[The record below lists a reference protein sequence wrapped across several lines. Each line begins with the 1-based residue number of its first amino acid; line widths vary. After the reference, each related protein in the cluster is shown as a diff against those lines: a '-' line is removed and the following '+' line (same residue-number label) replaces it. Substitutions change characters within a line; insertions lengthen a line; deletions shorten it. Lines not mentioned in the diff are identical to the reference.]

1 MKLPEFAVKRPVTI
15 TMLAIALLL
24 FGFISLSRIGLGF
37 LPKLEFPITAV
48 VISYPGAD
56 PASVEEQI
64 TKIVEP
70 SLRRVS
76 GLNRVMATSA
86 ENVAFFILEFKWGTD
101 LKEASDEIRSLLD
114 VIAYSLPSEAGKP
127 IIYRLDPN
135 QLPLA
140 AYSLAADDVVKAGQF
155 AEGVLKPALESL
167 DEVAGVEIDGKA
179 IREVEVAYY
188 TDKLREYNLSPQ
200 VLSQMLQYQNIL
212 VPVGKIEDEGKIYN
226 AKAGHT
232 FSSLT
237 ELKEL
242 VVGQGQAQTVS
253 PFLGFALPKMIK
265 LSEVAEIK
273 DHYRQSSQYTTVNGS
288 PAIVVSVFKAA
299 DANTVKAARE
309 VEKKLQ
315 SLNNPDFS
323 IKPLF
328 TQSEYIETALDSL
341 ALDGLFGGL
350 LALLVLYFFLR
361 NLRPTLIIGIAIPF
375 SVVVTFSLMYAM
387 GINFNLISLGG
398 LALGLG
404 MLVDNSIVVL
414 ENIYRKRQEGL
425 GATEAAIKGTT
436 EVGVAIT
443 ASTLTTLVVFLP
455 VVFMNSL
462 AGHIFRELAL
472 TVTFSLT
479 SSLIVALTLVP
490 LLSAKLLQLN
500 KLEFLENK
508 DQSRGFT
515 GLQHRYGQRLET
527 MLEHP
532 GKWLLITGVLV
543 VLSLLFI
550 PFMNLE
556 MIPEENS
563 NQISV
568 QLSLPAGTPT
578 SETVA
583 VLDSV
588 EPAIRNLPQVDQ
600 VLSRAGQ
607 SEDLSLS
614 SLSTSSASNKANLM
628 VILEKSKG
636 TFGSPVDAY
645 QVAERIRSILTATT
659 KEYPSLEF
667 KVSVESML
675 AQAGLE
681 SSLRIRVKGQE
692 EQVVEET
699 ASKILDD
706 LKAWP
711 EFTAVTWSYAGKE
724 PLMTLAID
732 PSRVL
737 MGGQISGQVALAVRQ
752 AIVGEKAGQITIDGQ
767 RVPIVLK
774 AHDNTVKTLA
784 DVENLYFPS
793 TTSIGTGP
801 NLGLRLGNV
810 VEVQKDLA
818 PTFLEREGG
827 ERVIEVIGTPV
838 SGAYGKVSKKVGPY
852 LNKLSLPQG
861 ITAELGGTEKMRK
874 DAYRDLVYAGILA
887 LVLVY
892 MVMASQFE
900 GLISPLIIMV
910 TIPLAIIGSLAL
922 LFIYNRTISV
932 PAIIGMIILA
942 GIVVNNGIVL
952 VDYINQLRKKGL
964 TLKEATLKG
973 AKDRLR
979 AILMTALTTILGL
992 LPMALS
998 LGNNTKLQ
1006 VPMAITVMGG
1016 LLTSTLLTLFVV
1028 PCVYIIVGKVDK
1040 HGKEN
1045 QNTPAPTD
1053 SDS

>member
-1 MKLPEFAVKRPVTI
+1 MKLPEFAVKRPVTV

-114 VIAYSLPSEAGKP
+114 VIAYSLPSEVGKP

-155 AEGVLKPALESL
+155 AEEVLKPALESL

-179 IREVEVAYY
+179 TREVEVAYY

-232 FSSLT
+232 FASLT

-242 VVGQGQAQTVS
+242 VVGQGPTQTVS
-253 PFLGFALPKMIK
+253 PFLGLALPKMIK
-265 LSEVAEIK
+265 LGEVAEIE
-273 DHYRQSSQYTTVNGS
+273 DHYRQSGQYTTVNGS

-328 TQSEYIETALDSL
+328 TQSEYIESALNSL

-361 NLRPTLIIGIAIPF
+361 NLRPTLVIGIAIPF

-414 ENIYRKRQEGL
+414 ENIYSKRQEGL
-425 GATEAAIKGTT
+425 GATEAAIQGTT

-490 LLSAKLLQLN
+490 LLSAKVLQL
-500 KLEFLENK
+500 KECELLENK

-515 GLQHRYGQRLET
+515 GLQHRYGQRLEK

-568 QLSLPAGTPT
+568 QLVLPAGTPT
-578 SETVA
+578 NETVA
-583 VLDSV
+583 VLNSV
-588 EPAIRNLPQVDQ
+588 EPAIKNLPQVDQ

-614 SLSTSSASNKANLM
+614 SLSTSSASNKANLL
-628 VILEKSKG
+628 VILEKPKG
-636 TFGSPVDAY
+636 TWTSPVDAY
-645 QVAERIRSILTATT
+645 QVAERIRSILAATT
-659 KEYPSLEF
+659 KEYPSLES

-699 ASKILDD
+699 ANKILED
-706 LKAWP
+706 LKSWP
-711 EFTAVTWSYAGKE
+711 EFSAVTWSYAGKE
-724 PLMTLAID
+724 PLMTLAIN

-752 AIVGEKAGQITIDGQ
+752 AIVGEKAGQITIDGK

-774 AHDNTVKTLA
+774 AHDKTVKTLVG
-784 DVENLYFPS
+784 VEDLYFPS
-793 TTSIGTGP
+793 TTSLGSGP

-818 PTFLEREGG
+818 PTYLEREGG

-838 SGAYGKVSKKVGPY
+838 LGAYGKVSKKVGPY

-922 LFIYNRTISV
+922 LFIYNRTISI

-952 VDYINQLRKKGL
+952 VDYINQLRKNGL
-964 TLKEATLKG
+964 ALKEATIKG

-1045 QNTPAPTD
+1045 
-1053 SDS
+1053 